1 MADVSGRTSEVWKGT
16 RRGAGWALGVGTVVS
31 VAALLRD
38 GPRQTLKA
46 AMKAGLRG
54 REVAAELSEQ
64 VRDLYAE
71 AQVEHATR
79 PSDPTVGS

>member
-1 MADVSGRTSEVWKGT
+1 VADVSGRTSEVWKGT

-54 REVAAELSEQ
+54 REMAAEMSEQ

-79 PSDPTVGS
+79 PADRTVAP

>member
-1 MADVSGRTSEVWKGT
+1 MAEVSGRTSEVWKGA
-16 RRGAGWALGVGTVVS
+16 RRGAGWALGVATVVS

-38 GPRQTLKA
+38 GPRQTLKG

-54 REVAAELSEQ
+54 REVAAEISEQ

-71 AQVEHATR
+71 TQVEHATR
-79 PSDPTVGS
+79 STDDTVAS

>member
-1 MADVSGRTSEVWKGT
+1 MAEVSGGTSEIWKGT
-16 RRGAGWALGVGTVVS
+16 RRGVGWVLGVGTVVS

-54 REVAAELSEQ
+54 REVAAEISEQ

-71 AQVEHATR
+71 AHVEYATR
-79 PSDPTVGS
+79 PADRTGAS

>member
-1 MADVSGRTSEVWKGT
+1 MAEVSSRASEVWKGT

-38 GPRQTLKA
+38 GPRHTVKA

-54 REVAAELSEQ
+54 REVAAEISEQ

-79 PSDPTVGS
+79 PADRTVAS

>member
-1 MADVSGRTSEVWKGT
+1 VADVSGRTSEVWKGT

-54 REVAAELSEQ
+54 REVAAEMSEQ

-79 PSDPTVGS
+79 PADRTVAP

>member
-1 MADVSGRTSEVWKGT
+1 MADVSGRTSEVWKGS

-54 REVAAELSEQ
+54 REVAAEMSEQ

-79 PSDPTVGS
+79 PADRTVAP

>member
-1 MADVSGRTSEVWKGT
+1 MADVSGRTSVVWKGT

-54 REVAAELSEQ
+54 REVAAEMSEQ

-79 PSDPTVGS
+79 PADRTVAP

>member
-54 REVAAELSEQ
+54 REVAAEMSEQ

-79 PSDPTVGS
+79 PADRTVAP